1 MKTQHEYSKE
11 QITAMLVSHLE
22 RFAVRQ
28 KKPFTIEKARQQWM
42 ALVDDKDYPTPH
54 SNAWGS
60 AWRIAKNNLIA
71 RGYEAEKVS
80 YTPAVSAST
89 RRHPVANWT
98 VRKVA

>member
-28 KKPFTIEKARQQWM
+28 KKPFAIEKARQQWLV
-42 ALVDDKDYPTPH
+42 LVDKKDYPMPH
-54 SNAWGS
+54 PNAWGS
-60 AWRIAKNNLIA
+60 AWRIAKNNLVA
-71 RGYEAEKVS
+71 RGFVIDKPH

-98 VRKVA
+98 VRKVS

>member
-1 MKTQHEYSKE
+1 MKIQNEYSKE
-11 QITAMLVSHLE
+11 QISAMLVSHLE

-28 KKPFTIEKARQQWM
+28 KKPFPIEKARQQWM
-42 ALVDDKDYPTPH
+42 ALVDTKGYPIPH

-60 AWRIAKNNLIA
+60 AWRIAKGNLEA
-71 RGYEAEKVS
+71 RGYVIDKPH

-89 RRHPVANWT
+89 HRHPVANWT

>member
-28 KKPFTIEKARQQWM
+28 KNKP
-42 ALVDDKDYPTPH
+42 H
-54 SNAWGS
+54 
-60 AWRIAKNNLIA
+60 
-71 RGYEAEKVS
+71 